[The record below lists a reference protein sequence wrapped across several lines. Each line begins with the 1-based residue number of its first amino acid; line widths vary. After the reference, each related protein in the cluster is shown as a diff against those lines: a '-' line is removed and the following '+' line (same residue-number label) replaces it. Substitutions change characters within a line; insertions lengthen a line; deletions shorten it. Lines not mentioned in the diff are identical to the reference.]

1 MVPSPLFVGIDV
13 AKATLDIAV
22 RPTAE
27 TWSASNDATGIDAL
41 VLRLG
46 ALAPTLI
53 VLEATGGSQGP
64 LVAALVAAALPVVV
78 VNPRHIRA
86 FAQAVGILATTD
98 RMDARVI
105 AHCAEAVQPAPR
117 PLPDAETQELRALL
131 VRRRQLVEMVS
142 AARARLD
149 TVPPRIQDASQAH
162 IAWLTTQVAGLD
174 DALTRASQTHPVWQ
188 AKDDGLQSIPGVGPV
203 LARTMLGQVPEWGTL
218 GPKPLAALI
227 GVAPF
232 NRDSGTLRGRRP
244 VYGGRAEVRAV
255 LYMGA
260 LVATRHNPVIKTFYE
275 RLLAAGK
282 AKKVALTACMHKLLT
297 IMNAMV
303 RDLKPWQPQE
313 VPSA

>member
-1 MVPSPLFVGIDV
+1 MVPCPLFVGIDV
-13 AKATLDIAV
+13 AQATLDIAV

-27 TWSASNDATGIDAL
+27 TWSASNDATGLDAL
-41 VLRLG
+41 VTCLE

-53 VLEATGGSQGP
+53 VLEATGGDQGP
-64 LVAALVAAALPVVV
+64 LVAALAAAALPVVV

-86 FAQAVGILATTD
+86 FAQAVGILAKTD
-98 RMDARVI
+98 RLDARVI
-105 AHCAEAVQPAPR
+105 AHFAEAVKPAPR
-117 PLPDAETQELRALL
+117 PLPEAETQELRALL
-131 VRRRQLVEMVS
+131 VRRRPLVAMVS
-142 AARARLD
+142 AERARLD
-149 TVPPRIQDASQAH
+149 PAPPGIQEASQAH
-162 IAWLTTQVAGLD
+162 IAWLTTEITGRD
-174 DALTRASQTHPVWQ
+174 EALTHARQTHPAWQ
-188 AKDDGLQSIPGVGPV
+188 AKDAVWQSMPGVGPV
-203 LARTMLGQVPEWGTL
+203 LARTMLGQVPELGTL

-232 NRDSGTLRGRRP
+232 NRDSGTLRGRRT

-260 LVATRHNPVIKTFYE
+260 LVATRHNPVIKAFYE

-303 RDLKPWQPQE
+303 RDRKPWQPQE
-313 VPSA
+313 VAIA

>member
-1 MVPSPLFVGIDV
+1 MVPCPLFVGIDV

-27 TWSASNDATGIDAL
+27 TWSASNDATGLDAL
-41 VLRLG
+41 VTCLE

-53 VLEATGGSQGP
+53 VLEATGGYQGP
-64 LVAALVAAALPVVV
+64 LVAALSAAALPVVV

-86 FAQAVGILATTD
+86 FAQAVGILAKTD
-98 RMDARVI
+98 RLDARVI
-105 AHCAEAVQPAPR
+105 AHFAEAVKPAPR
-117 PLPDAETQELRALL
+117 PLPEAETQELRALL
-131 VRRRQLVEMVS
+131 VRRRPLVAMVS
-142 AARARLD
+142 AERARLD
-149 TVPPRIQDASQAH
+149 TAPPGLQEAIQAH
-162 IAWLTTQVAGLD
+162 IAWLTTEITGRD
-174 DALTRASQTHPVWQ
+174 DALTHASQTHPAWQ
-188 AKDDGLQSIPGVGPV
+188 AKDAVLQSMPGVGPV
-203 LARTMLGQVPEWGTL
+203 LARTMLGQVPEL
-218 GPKPLAALI
+218 GPLAALI

-232 NRDSGTLRGRRP
+232 NRDSGTLRGRRT

-260 LVATRHNPVIKTFYE
+260 LVATRHNPVIKAFSE

-303 RDLKPWQPQE
+303 RDRKPWQPQE
-313 VPSA
+313 VAIA

>member
-1 MVPSPLFVGIDV
+1 MVPPPLFVGIDV

-27 TWSASNDATGIDAL
+27 TWNAPNDAPGIDAL
-41 VLRLG
+41 VTRLG

-53 VLEATGGSQGP
+53 VLEATGGYQGP
-64 LVAALVAAALPVVV
+64 LVAALRAAALRVVV

-86 FAQAVGILATTD
+86 FAQAVGILAKTD
-98 RMDARVI
+98 RIDARVM
-105 AHCAEAVQPAPR
+105 AHLAEAVKPAPR
-117 PLPDAETQELRALL
+117 PLPDAQTQELRALL
-131 VRRRQLVEMVS
+131 VRRRQLVEMGSVE
-142 AARARLD
+142 RARLD
-149 TVPPRIQDASQAH
+149 TAPPGIQKTIQAH
-162 IAWLTTQVAGLD
+162 TAWLTTPIAELD
-174 DALTRASQTHPVWQ
+174 DTLTHTSQTHPEWQ
-188 AKDDGLQSIPGVGPV
+188 AKDDVLQSIPGVGPV
-203 LARTMLGQVPEWGTL
+203 LARTMLGQGPEL
-218 GPKPLAALI
+218 GALSPKPLAALI
-227 GVAPF
+227 GVDPF
-232 NRDSGTLRGRRP
+232 NRDRGTLRGRRP

-255 LYMGA
+255 LYMSA
-260 LVATRHNPVIKTFYE
+260 LVATRHNPVIKAFYK

>member
-1 MVPSPLFVGIDV
+1 MVPSPLFGGIDV

-27 TWSASNDATGIDAL
+27 TWSVSNDATGIDAL

-46 ALAPTLI
+46 ALAPPLI
-53 VLEATGGSQGP
+53 VLEATGGYQGP

-86 FAQAVGILATTD
+86 FAQAVGILAKTD
-98 RMDARVI
+98 RIDARVI
-105 AHCAEAVQPAPR
+105 AHFAEAVKPAPR
-117 PLPDAETQELRALL
+117 PLPDAATQE
-131 VRRRQLVEMVS
+131 
-142 AARARLD
+142 
-149 TVPPRIQDASQAH
+149 
-162 IAWLTTQVAGLD
+162 
-174 DALTRASQTHPVWQ
+174 
-188 AKDDGLQSIPGVGPV
+188 
-203 LARTMLGQVPEWGTL
+203 
-218 GPKPLAALI
+218 LAALI